1 MSAGRS
7 GAVYEISAGEGRFH
21 VCLAATWA
29 GNDLMVTIT
38 GGEAPHVG
46 SVAVAVPR
54 PSLRD
59 PAVTSATASVITLVG
74 HKDDE
79 LAKPIAE
86 FLAARLG
93 VAVVAVVGI
102 HVDRATPDDVEC
114 LRDIAWELARKLCR
128 QGDGRR

>member
-1 MSAGRS
+1 MYELLAGDDRS
-7 GAVYEISAGEGRFH
+7 GVR
-21 VCLAATWA
+21 LAAIES
-29 GNDLMVTIT
+29 GRDLIVAIF
-38 GGEAPHVG
+38 GGQAPHVG

-86 FLAARLG
+86 FLARELG
-93 VAVVAVVGI
+93 RVVVLSVGI
-102 HVDRATPDDVEC
+102 HVDQATPDD
-114 LRDIAWELARKLCR
+114 IQAIS
-128 QGDGRR
+128 GT

>member
-1 MSAGRS
+1 MH
-7 GAVYEISAGEGRFH
+7 EISAGEGRLR
-21 VCLAATWA
+21 VCLRATEA
-29 GNDLMVTIT
+29 GEDLVVTIA
-38 GGEAPHVG
+38 GGESPHVG

-93 VAVVAVVGI
+93 RTVVVVAGV
-102 HVDRATPDDVEC
+102 HVDRATPDDIER
-114 LRDIAWELARKLCR
+114 LRDTARELARELCR
-128 QGDGRR
+128 QRGRQG